1 MALPLVNAFTKAVC
15 WTAGVVEGLLRGLA
29 SSSSSPQ
36 SALAGPLDQY
46 ISDEPFHELRS
57 ALLGRHRRHIIRA
70 LGAPPTAGI
79 GFGVTVAGA
88 APVTFW
94 QATTWYYPF
103 DPGRRQAIA
112 IRFVHDRAKHV
123 EFIGARDD

>member
-1 MALPLVNAFTKAVC
+1 MPVHVMSALTKAVS
-15 WTAGVVEGLLRGLA
+15 WTAGVFEGLLRGLV
-29 SSSSSPQ
+29 SSSASQTWVEGPPLA
-36 SALAGPLDQY
+36 ALRG
-46 ISDEPFHELRS
+46 ERFHELRN
-57 ALLGRHRRHIIRA
+57 ALLGRHRRHIIGA

-79 GFGVTVAGA
+79 GFGTSVAGA

-112 IRFVHDRAKHV
+112 IRFVGDRARQV